1 MKYRYLMICGL
12 LASCLF
18 LNACATVLTITAP
31 PIKEVLLEE
40 MTKPGR
46 QVSSNYRLVEGTKEV
61 TILMQ
66 PYCMET
72 AQERIV
78 HRKRIRGVIP
88 AVIEIPLY
96 GLGLVDLVIAKQF
109 VIKSVK
115 EEKGQVVETGSI
127 IECGDYRPAANTEL
141 VVQCPETGQ
150 IGYVST
156 GSSGEIAVKD
166 LFAGFL
172 QNSQLNIFV
181 REDRCFAYVSSLNS
195 SFN

>member
-1 MKYRYLMICGL
+1 MKYRYLMIGSL
-12 LASCLF
+12 LTSCLF
-18 LNACATVLTITAP
+18 LNACATALTMAAP
-31 PIKEVLLEE
+31 PVKEVLLEE

-46 QVSSNYRLVEGTKEV
+46 QVSSNYRLIEGAKEV

-72 AQERIV
+72 SQERII
-78 HRKRIRGVIP
+78 HRKRIHGVIP

-96 GLGLVDLVIAKQF
+96 GLGLVDLVIAKQL
-109 VIKSVK
+109 VIRSVK

-127 IECGDYRPAANTEL
+127 IECGDYRPAANAEL

-150 IGYVST
+150 IAHVMT
-156 GSSGEIAVKD
+156 GASGEIPVNK
-166 LFAGFL
+166 LFAGFM
-172 QNSQLNIFV
+172 QNSQINIFV

-195 SFN
+195 SYN